1 MRRLLAATSDARAS
15 GALEATAGL
24 ALVAAAATAAAAVL
38 VPEAGVLDVLACAKF
53 YLGQGCLP

>member
-1 MRRLLAATSDARAS
+1 MRGLLAATTDAHAD
-15 GALEATAGL
+15 GAVEVAAGL

-38 VPEAGVLDVLACAKF
+38 APGAGVLDVLACAKF

>member
-1 MRRLLAATSDARAS
+1 MRRLPAAVADSRA
-15 GALEATAGL
+15 GAAVEAAAGL
-24 ALVAAAATAAAAVL
+24 ALVAAAAAAAVAAL

>member
-1 MRRLLAATSDARAS
+1 MRRLLAATTDARAS
-15 GALEATAGL
+15 GAVEAAAGL
-24 ALVAAAATAAAAVL
+24 ALVAAAATAAAAAL

>member
-1 MRRLLAATSDARAS
+1 MRSLQAATADPRAS
-15 GALEATAGL
+15 AAVEVAAGI
-24 ALVAAAATAAAAVL
+24 ALVAAAATAAAAAL